1 MPSEPMGNVHLPYLR
16 RLPAVDELLRTP
28 QAQHWQAR
36 LSRQIVTDAVR
47 QALEATRH
55 SILQATEETAL
66 AALPVGAS
74 AVLSQ
79 VEAILRA
86 AQGRELQPLINATGV
101 IVHTN
106 LGRSLLA
113 DAAVANMQTV
123 AAAYSNLEYDV
134 ELGERGTRYGHL
146 EGLLRSLTGAEAA
159 LVVNNNAAAVYLAL
173 QALAKGSEVIVSRGQ
188 LIEIGGSFRIP
199 DIMRSS
205 GAVLREVGS
214 TNKTHLRDYAAGI
227 SADTALL
234 LRVHTSNYRIV
245 GFTAEVPRHELVAL
259 GREHGLPVMEDLG
272 SGTLVDLQPYGLHD
286 EPTVNEVV
294 AGGVDVVTFSGDKLL
309 GGPQAGIVVG
319 KAAYVDQLR
328 RHPMHRAVRVDKFTV
343 AALEAT
349 LKLYADPETAR
360 RQIPTLAMLG
370 LSPGDVARRI
380 RRLRR
385 LLPAGSAAAYRP
397 QVIDGTS
404 AVGGGALPL
413 AVLPTKL
420 LALQPDFCSVSSL
433 ERRLRCRR
441 PAIIG
446 RIARNQLLLDL
457 RTVAEREIPELA
469 AALHDVVTVPSN
481 NSSLASVGERIET

>member
-1 MPSEPMGNVHLPYLR
+1 MPSEPMGHMHLPYLR
-16 RLPAVDELLRTP
+16 RLPAVDEILRTP

-36 LSRQIVTDAVR
+36 TSRQAVTNAVR
-47 QALEATRH
+47 QALKDTRH
-55 SILQATEETAL
+55 RILQTTDEAAL
-66 AALPVGAS
+66 AALPVGPA

-79 VEAILRA
+79 VETILRA
-86 AQGRELQPLINATGV
+86 AQGRELQRLINATGV

-113 DAAVANMQTV
+113 DAAVDNLQTV

-134 ELGERGTRYGHL
+134 ERGERGTRYGHL
-146 EGLLRSLTGAEAA
+146 EALLCSLTGAEAA

-173 QALAKGSEVIVSRGQ
+173 QALAKGREVIVSRGQ

-227 SADTALL
+227 SPDAALL

-259 GREHGLPVMEDLG
+259 GREHSLPVMEDLG

-294 AGGVDVVTFSGDKLL
+294 ASGVDLVTFSGDKLL
-309 GGPQAGIVVG
+309 GGPQAGLVVG
-319 KAAYVDQLR
+319 KAACVDQLR

-349 LKLYADPETAR
+349 LKLYTDPDAAR
-360 RQIPTLAMLG
+360 RQIPTLAMLD
-370 LSPGDVARRI
+370 LSPRDVARRI

-385 LLPAGSAAAYRP
+385 LLPADTDTAYRP
-397 QVIDGTS
+397 RIIDGTS

-413 AVLPTKL
+413 AVLPTRL

-446 RIARNQLLLDL
+446 RIARDQLLLDL

-469 AALHDVVTVPSN
+469 AALHDLAAPGSPSP
-481 NSSLASVGERIET
+481 LASTGERIAT

>member
-28 QAQHWQAR
+28 QAQFWQAR
-36 LSRQIVTDAVR
+36 VPRHLVTNAVR
-47 QALEATRH
+47 QALQVTRRR
-55 SILQATEETAL
+55 ILQTAEEAAL
-66 AALPVGAS
+66 TALPVDA
-74 AVLSQ
+74 AAILSQ
-79 VEAILRA
+79 VEAILHA

-113 DAAVANMQTV
+113 DAAVDNLQTV

-134 ELGERGTRYGHL
+134 ERGERGTRYGHL
-146 EGLLRSLTGAEAA
+146 EALLCSLTGAEAA

-173 QALAKGSEVIVSRGQ
+173 QALAKGREVIVSRGQ

-205 GAVLREVGS
+205 GAILREVGS
-214 TNKTHLRDYAAGI
+214 TNKTHRRDYAAAV
-227 SADTALL
+227 SPDAALL

-245 GFTAEVPRHELVAL
+245 GFTAEVPRQELVAL
-259 GREHGLPVMEDLG
+259 GREHDLPVMEDLG

-294 AGGVDVVTFSGDKLL
+294 ASGVDVATFSGDKLL

-319 KAAYVDQLR
+319 KGAYVDQLR
-328 RHPMHRAVRVDKFTV
+328 RHPMHRAVRIDKFTA

-349 LKLYADPETAR
+349 LKLYTDPETAR

-370 LSPGDVARRI
+370 LSPRAVARRI

-385 LLPAGSAAAYRP
+385 LLPAGTDTAYRP

-413 AVLPTKL
+413 ADLPTKL

-441 PAIIG
+441 PAVIG
-446 RIARNQLLLDL
+446 RIARDQLLLDL
-457 RTVAEREIPELA
+457 RTVAEREIPEIA
-469 AALHDVVTVPSN
+469 AALCELVST
-481 NSSLASVGERIET
+481 T